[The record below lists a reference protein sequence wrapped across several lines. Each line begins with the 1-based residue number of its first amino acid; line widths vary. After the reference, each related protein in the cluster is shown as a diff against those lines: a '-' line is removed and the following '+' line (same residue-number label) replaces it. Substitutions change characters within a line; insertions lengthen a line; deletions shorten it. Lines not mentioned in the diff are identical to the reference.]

1 MPRVILVVDDS
12 ETIRKILST
21 TLRLRG
27 FHPVTASD
35 GMEALERIAEGGVDL
50 IITDLNM
57 PVMDGY
63 ELTAAVRRTA
73 PCRDVPIIM
82 LTTEAE
88 EEDRRR
94 GLEAGVNA
102 YLTKPAQP
110 SVLLAHIEQLLN

>member
-1 MPRVILVVDDS
+1 MPRVIWVCDDS
-12 ETIRKILST
+12 ETIRKILSP
-21 TLRLRG
+21 TLGLRG

-82 LTTEAE
+82 LTTEE